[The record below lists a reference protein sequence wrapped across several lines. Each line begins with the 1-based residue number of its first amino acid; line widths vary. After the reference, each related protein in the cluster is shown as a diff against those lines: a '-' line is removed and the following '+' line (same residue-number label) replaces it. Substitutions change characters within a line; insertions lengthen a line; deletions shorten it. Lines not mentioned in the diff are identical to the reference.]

1 MRCEHMMETLCPVGH
16 KIVCR
21 CYKYP
26 QQCSKCKEE
35 QLAKEKKLERDR
47 KLELD
52 RQEKQNE
59 YARRLAKLD
68 EEIELNKQAL
78 RTRALAEER
87 ELVIRQ
93 KEKDL
98 ASLTISMNQK
108 LSKTEETITP
118 EHVPAAAGRPLD
130 TQTGRSN
137 IKVEK
142 TVPIGDL
149 KSGNKYSKS
158 NTQFPSSAKEDWKRQ
173 KEFHNAQNDSLDSLM
188 DMIGLE
194 DVKQRFLDI
203 KAKID
208 LVIRQNTDLKNERF
222 GATLLGNPGTGLF
235 FCIRKVSC

>member
-1 MRCEHMMETLCPVGH
+1 METLCPVGH

-52 RQEKQNE
+52 RQEKQRD

-68 EEIELNKQAL
+68 EEIELKKQAL
-78 RTRALAEER
+78 RAKALAEEN
-87 ELVIRQ
+87 ELTIRQ

-98 ASLTISMNQK
+98 ASLTIYMNQK
-108 LSKTEETITP
+108 LSRTEETIKP
-118 EHVPAAAGRPLD
+118 GHAPAAAEKPLE
-130 TQTGRSN
+130 TRTGRNN
-137 IKVEK
+137 IEVGK
-142 TVPIGDL
+142 TAPIEDL
-149 KSGNKYSKS
+149 KSANKYSNS
-158 NTQFPSSAKEDWKRQ
+158 NTQLPSSAKEDWKRQ
-173 KEFHNAQNDSLDSLM
+173 KEFHNVQNESLDSLM

-222 GATLLGNPGTGLF
+222 GAALLGNPGTGLLF
-235 FCIRKVSC
+235 GIPRVSY